1 MSIPKHIFERFP
13 RKKEEKV
20 EVDMEV
26 IKEILKDELKR
37 KEDI

>member
-13 RKKEEKV
+13 VKEKEEV
-20 EVDMEV
+20 EVNMEV